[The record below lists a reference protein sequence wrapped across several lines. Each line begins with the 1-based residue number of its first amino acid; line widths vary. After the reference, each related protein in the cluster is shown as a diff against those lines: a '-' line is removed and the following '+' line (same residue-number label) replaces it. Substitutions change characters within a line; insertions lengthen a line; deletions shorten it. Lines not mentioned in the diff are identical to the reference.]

1 MLYPEQKER
10 ENRFKLALRMGL
22 PVFALAVITVTSVL
36 MRYFNHIPTVFVIV
50 AFSLLGIMVYYL
62 FYLIYQGFNERIT
75 DPITHTF
82 TRQYFV
88 ETLRSQIG
96 KKPYTFILMSIENLD
111 DINRRYGFNN
121 GDRVLYDIAMRL
133 AEYFDEKGLHHVP
146 IAHFK
151 GGDFLIALEG
161 NVQKYLP
168 IMDLMCIKFKQYS
181 LDEIEI
187 ELFGSILDSTK
198 FDNIDQIVE
207 RLFELQN
214 EKRITQHERD
224 EEIDPGTIEHLV
236 LTAIEERSF
245 SYRYQ
250 AVYDVDGNAVLHEM
264 TVKLISKEGK
274 LVHQKRFM
282 PVVHRLGLLRR
293 YDEIQVE
300 AAVEA
305 VRNFNG
311 KVAIDVSASTL
322 RNPRF
327 FDFVLMLVS
336 NDGTLREKL
345 VFVFSESNYYHQSAQ
360 FNTRLQA
367 FRRAGIC
374 IALDRLGGV
383 HASLRYLQDL
393 DIDIVRFEGY
403 FGKEIESAKVHAVV
417 QGLHDTIR
425 ALGVRSW
432 IKMIENESQYLAVK
446 ALGIDL
452 IQGKYLSPIGEL
464 KERS

>member
-36 MRYFNHIPTVFVIV
+36 MRYFNHIPTSFVIV

-75 DPITHTF
+75 DPITHVF
-82 TRQYFV
+82 TRQYFLD
-88 ETLRSQIG
+88 TMASQIE
-96 KKPYTFILMSIENLD
+96 KKPYTFILISVENLD
-111 DINRRYGFNN
+111 DINRRYGYNN
-121 GDRVLYDIAMRL
+121 GDRVLYEVATRL
-133 AEYFDEKGLHHVP
+133 AEYFEEKKLHHVP

-151 GGDFLIALEG
+151 GGDFIIALEG
-161 NVQKYLP
+161 EMQKYLTLL
-168 IMDLMCIKFKQYS
+168 DLLCLKFKQYS
-181 LDEIEI
+181 IDEIEV
-187 ELFGSILDSTK
+187 ELFGSIVDSTK
-198 FDNIDQIVE
+198 FENVDQIVE

-214 EKRITQHERD
+214 EKRSTQHERD
-224 EEIDPGTIEHLV
+224 EEVDAGTIEHLV
-236 LTAIEERSF
+236 LTAVEERSF

-250 AVYDVDGNAVLHEM
+250 AVYDGKGEIAMYEM
-264 TVKLISKEGK
+264 AVKLLTKEGR
-274 LVHQKRFM
+274 LIHQKRFM

-305 VRNFNG
+305 ARRLENG
-311 KVAIDVSASTL
+311 RKVAIDVSASTL

-327 FDFVLMLVS
+327 FDHVVMLVS
-336 NDGTLREKL
+336 NDGALHEKL
-345 VFVFSESNYYHQSAQ
+345 VFVFSETNYYHQSAQ
-360 FNTRLQA
+360 FNARLQA

-374 IALDRLGGV
+374 IALDRLGGL

-403 FGKEIESAKVHAVV
+403 FGKEIESPKVHAIVR
-417 QGLHDTIR
+417 GLHDTVR
-425 ALGVRSW
+425 ALGIRSW
-432 IKMIENESQYLAVK
+432 IKMVESESQYRAVK
-446 ALGIDL
+446 TLGIDL
-452 IQGKYLSPIGEL
+452 VQGKYLSPIGEL
-464 KERS
+464 KE